1 MLRFE
6 RRLHL
11 APPQPRRVLVRLNPA
26 KRVLHR
32 VRLEIKLP
40 REAVEGCR
48 VRAVGSRSLQE
59 LVEGSRA

>member
-6 RRLHL
+6 RRLHHL
-11 APPQPRRVLVRLNPA
+11 DRRVLVRLNPT

-40 REAVEGCR
+40 QEAEEGCR
-48 VRAVGSRSLQE
+48 VRAVGSRCLQE
-59 LVEGSRA
+59 LVEGRTA